1 MSATALQPPP
11 AERLARIID
20 GLCAAIAAR
29 GIGGL
34 LTAPLIFLLW
44 GRLKRA
50 ALRARRLAA
59 KLAAGKP
66 LAAPRR
72 RNPEPSRPGRP
83 PPPRLPR
90 GYAWVIRLV
99 PAAAP
104 AASQLRALLTDPEMA
119 ALVQAPPMRRL
130 LRPLCQMLG
139 VEPPQVPKPASA
151 PEVASRSPDRQTAA
165 RATPRPPE
173 SRQPKTFSSHPPLA
187 GEAKP
192 RLA

>member
-1 MSATALQPPP
+1 MSAAALHPPP
-11 AERLARIID
+11 AERLARILD

-44 GRLKRA
+44 GRLRRA

-66 LAAPRR
+66 LVTPRR
-72 RNPEPSRPGRP
+72 RNPDPSRPGRP

-104 AASQLRALLTDPEMA
+104 AASQLRGLLADPEMA
-119 ALVQAPPMRRL
+119 ELAQAPPMRRL

-139 VEPPQVPKPASA
+139 VTPPEIPKRAA
-151 PEVASRSPDRQTAA
+151 PSQAA
-165 RATPRPPE
+165 PSRPPAE
-173 SRQPKTFSSHPPLA
+173 PATVAIRPSDAPAPPPLA
-187 GEAKP
+187 AS
-192 RLA
+192 AAA

>member
-1 MSATALQPPP
+1 MPPV
-11 AERLARIID
+11 ERLARIID
-20 GLCAAIAAR
+20 GLCVAIAAR

-50 ALRARRLAA
+50 ALRARRLAD
-59 KLAAGKP
+59 KIAAGQTLSARP
-66 LAAPRR
+66 
-72 RNPEPSRPGRP
+72 RNPAPPRPGRP

-104 AASQLRALLTDPEMA
+104 AASQLRALLTDPELA
-119 ALVQAPPMRRL
+119 ALACQPPMRRL

-139 VEPPQVPKPASA
+139 VEPPPVPKRHAANPAVA
-151 PEVASRSPDRQTAA
+151 PPPAPPNPQAGPRSSPPGP
-165 RATPRPPE
+165 TP
-173 SRQPKTFSSHPPLA
+173 PPLA
-187 GEAKP
+187 NFVA
-192 RLA
+192 A